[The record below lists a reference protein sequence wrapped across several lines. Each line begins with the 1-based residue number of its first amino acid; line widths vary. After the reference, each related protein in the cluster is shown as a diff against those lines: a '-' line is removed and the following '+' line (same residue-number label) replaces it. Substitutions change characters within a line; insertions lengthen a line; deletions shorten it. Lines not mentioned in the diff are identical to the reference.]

1 MFDENKFWEL
11 LNMWKYQTALLSSS
25 TKILSHPSVAEII
38 AMGPEAI
45 PTILKAL
52 PDHWFLSYT
61 LHKLTSEW
69 PVKDEYRGNGKKIIE
84 CWLSWGK
91 KHGYQV

>member
-1 MFDENKFWEL
+1 MICSNLILGEEMFDENKFWEL

-25 TKILSHPSVAEII
+25 TKILSH
-38 AMGPEAI
+38 
-45 PTILKAL
+45 
-52 PDHWFLSYT
+52 

-69 PVKDEYRGNGKKIIE
+69 PVKEEYRGNGKKIIE